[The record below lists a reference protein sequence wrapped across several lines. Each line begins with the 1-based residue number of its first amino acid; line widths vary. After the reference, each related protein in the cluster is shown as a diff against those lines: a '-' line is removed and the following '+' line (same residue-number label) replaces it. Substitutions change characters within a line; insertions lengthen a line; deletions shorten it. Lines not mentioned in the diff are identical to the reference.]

1 MSLTGL
7 VIGILG
13 VWRVSH
19 LLHAE
24 NGPWNVIERLRRLTG
39 AGLWGG
45 LLGCFYCLSLWVAGP
60 FALLLSGEP
69 KQRLLLWP
77 ALSAGAILIE
87 RLSSREVAP
96 LPAAYLEDE
105 EKPDVRM
112 YEESGVAYAGNGAAA
127 PSDTG
132 NMGGRQ

>member
-7 VIGILG
+7 AIGILG

-24 NGPWNVIERLRRLTG
+24 NGPWNAVELFRKLVG
-39 AGLWGG
+39 AGFWGG
-45 LLGCFYCLSLWVAGP
+45 LFGCFYCLSLWVAVP
-60 FALLLSGEP
+60 FALLLSGET

-87 RLSSREVAP
+87 RLSSRETEP
-96 LPAAYLEDE
+96 PAAYFEDE

-112 YEESGVAYAGNGAAA
+112 HKEDGEVYASNGVSATSNMA
-127 PSDTG
+127 P
-132 NMGGRQ
+132 RQ

>member
-7 VIGILG
+7 VVGILG

-24 NGPWNVIERLRRLTG
+24 NGPWNIVERFRQRIG
-39 AGLWGG
+39 AGFWGG
-45 LLGCFYCLSLWVAGP
+45 LFSCFLCMSLWVSGP
-60 FALLLSGEP
+60 FALLLSGDW

-87 RLSSREVAP
+87 RLSSRYDAP
-96 LPAAYLEDE
+96 LPAVYLEDE

-112 YEESGVAYAGNGAAA
+112 YEEDGDAFAAHLG
-127 PSDTG
+127 PP
-132 NMGGRQ
+132 Q

>member
-24 NGPWNVIERLRRLTG
+24 NGPWNIVERFRQRIG
-39 AGLWGG
+39 AGLWSG
-45 LLGCFYCLSLWVAGP
+45 LFSCFLCLSLWVAVP
-60 FALLLSGEP
+60 FALLLSGDMQ
-69 KQRLLLWP
+69 QRLLLWP

-87 RLSSREVAP
+87 RLTSREDAA
-96 LPAAYLEDE
+96 LPAAFLEDE

-112 YEESGVAYAGNGAAA
+112 YEEERDAYAATHFG
-127 PSDTG
+127 PP
-132 NMGGRQ
+132 R

>member
-7 VIGILG
+7 AIGILG

-24 NGPWNVIERLRRLTG
+24 NGPWNAVELFRKLVG
-39 AGLWGG
+39 AGFWGG
-45 LLGCFYCLSLWVAGP
+45 VFGCFYCLSLWVAVP
-60 FALLLSGEP
+60 FALLLSGET

-87 RLSSREVAP
+87 RLSSRETEP
-96 LPAAYLEDE
+96 PAAYFEDE

-112 YEESGVAYAGNGAAA
+112 HKEDGEAYASNGVSATSNMA
-127 PSDTG
+127 P
-132 NMGGRQ
+132 RQ

>member
-24 NGPWNVIERLRRLTG
+24 NGPWNVVERFRRLIG
-39 AGLWGG
+39 VGFWSGLF
-45 LLGCFYCLSLWVAGP
+45 GCFYCLSLWVAGP
-60 FALLLSGEP
+60 FALFLSGET

-87 RLSSREVAP
+87 RLSSREAVP

-112 YEESGVAYAGNGAAA
+112 YEEDGDAYAAN
-127 PSDTG
+127 P
-132 NMGGRQ
+132 RRRL

>member
-7 VIGILG
+7 AIGILG

-24 NGPWNVIERLRRLTG
+24 NGPWNAVERFRKLVG
-39 AGLWGG
+39 AGFWGG
-45 LLGCFYCLSLWVAGP
+45 LFGCFYCLSLWVAVP
-60 FALLLSGEP
+60 FALLLSGET

-87 RLSSREVAP
+87 RLSSRDAEP
-96 LPAAYLEDE
+96 PAAYLEDE
-105 EKPDVRM
+105 EKLDVRM
-112 YEESGVAYAGNGAAA
+112 HKEDREAYASNGVSATSNMA
-127 PSDTG
+127 P
-132 NMGGRQ
+132 RQ

>member
-7 VIGILG
+7 AIGILG

-24 NGPWNVIERLRRLTG
+24 NGPWNAVELFRKLVG
-39 AGLWGG
+39 AGFWGG
-45 LLGCFYCLSLWVAGP
+45 LFGCFYCLSLWVAVP
-60 FALLLSGEP
+60 FALLLSGET

-87 RLSSREVAP
+87 RLSSRETEP
-96 LPAAYLEDE
+96 PAAYFEDE

-112 YEESGVAYAGNGAAA
+112 HKEDREAYASNGVSATSNMA
-127 PSDTG
+127 P
-132 NMGGRQ
+132 RQ